1 MNKPFLKTTLA
12 FAVFTAM
19 TVSVQAQDQV
29 TEEKEGVVPQSET
42 TKLQTIVVTATGYE
56 QDLAKAP
63 ASITVIDREELDKR
77 EYNDI
82 TDVLRNTCLGSV
94 VSGSGFCTDHQYSWH
109 EFKLTPC
116 FWSMVSVNMARM

>member
-12 FAVFTAM
+12 FAVTSLM
-19 TVSVQAQDQV
+19 TGNAFAVEA
-29 TEEKEGVVPQSET
+29 VVPQAEA

-63 ASITVIDREELDKR
+63 ASITVIDRGELDKR

-82 TDVLRNTCLGSV
+82 TDVLRNTPGVV
-94 VSGSGFCTDHQYSWH
+94 VSGLGSAQTISIRGMSS
-109 EFKLTPC
+109 KPC

>member
-1 MNKPFLKTTLA
+1 MTKPFIKSTIA

-19 TVSVQAQDQV
+19 TGNTFAV
-29 TEEKEGVVPQSET
+29 EETAVPQAEA

-82 TDVLRNTCLGSV
+82 TDVLRNAPGVV
-94 VSGSGFCTDHQYSWH
+94 VSG
-109 EFKLTPC
+109 
-116 FWSMVSVNMARM
+116 A